1 MTALTA
7 PQPLRAPGFGRLVLL
22 HTRFGILETVRIPI
36 AVIGNLLFPGL
47 ALVFFV
53 VPNAQVADDPVAA
66 TSAVAQLA
74 LFAVMSTFLFTF
86 GAGVAEDRAL
96 PFDGYLRTLPAGVAP
111 RLLARVLTGLLFA
124 LASLVPLLLLGAL
137 LTAATVDAGTLGLGV
152 LVVLAAALPFLML
165 GLAIG
170 YRLSNKAAI
179 AVVQLLLFPLAFA
192 GGLFLPPQLFPGWLE
207 SVSQWLP
214 SRAGRDVVV
223 ETVTGV
229 ESYPLALPVLLGWA
243 LLCTVLAGLAHRHDE
258 GSRFR

>member
-1 MTALTA
+1 
-7 PQPLRAPGFGRLVLL
+7 
-22 HTRFGILETVRIPI
+22 
-36 AVIGNLLFPGL
+36 
-47 ALVFFV
+47 FV

-124 LASLVPLLLLGAL
+124 LASLVPLLLIGGL
-137 LTAATVDAGTLGLGV
+137 LTAATVDAGTLGRGV

-165 GLAIG
+165 GLALG

-207 SVSQWLP
+207 SLSQWLP

-229 ESYPLALPVLLGWA
+229 QSYPLALPVLLGWA

-258 GSRFR
+258 GRRFRRHRRGQGARGTVDTLPTRPSGPESPQHAAEIGA